1 MISYRLFIVSKIQ
14 KRLTNLLNESVL
26 QIFRLIS
33 LPRHHIERGGFSNP
47 LFLFYLG
54 VITLI
59 LRQLRFFI
67 LLVSFVCF

>member
-33 LPRHHIERGGFSNP
+33 LPRHHIKKGGFYNLS
-47 LFLFYLG
+47 FLLD
-54 VITLI
+54 
-59 LRQLRFFI
+59 LRRNCIRAI
-67 LLVSFVCF
+67 LLRLFCFYVSG